1 CRCDHRPVGPGRAG
15 GIAGVACGAR
25 PDRGRVRGPA
35 PGGRR
40 APRVS
45 TAASTGRGLARPACA
60 GPHPRYG
67 HTVRPTTAPAPRLRR
82 HDGRSA
88 MTSAAMIET
97 YPGEVEADHQ
107 RLSSALDALI
117 ACAQTCTACADAC
130 LAEQQPADLRA
141 CIRLNLDCADI
152 CGATARVFSRHT
164 AGDPTT

>member
-1 CRCDHRPVGPGRAG
+1 
-15 GIAGVACGAR
+15 
-25 PDRGRVRGPA
+25 
-35 PGGRR
+35 
-40 APRVS
+40 
-45 TAASTGRGLARPACA
+45 
-60 GPHPRYG
+60 
-67 HTVRPTTAPAPRLRR
+67 
-82 HDGRSA
+82 

-164 AGDPTT
+164 AGDPTTVRALLQACVQACRSCAEECERHADHHEHCRVCAQQCRSCEEACSALLATLA